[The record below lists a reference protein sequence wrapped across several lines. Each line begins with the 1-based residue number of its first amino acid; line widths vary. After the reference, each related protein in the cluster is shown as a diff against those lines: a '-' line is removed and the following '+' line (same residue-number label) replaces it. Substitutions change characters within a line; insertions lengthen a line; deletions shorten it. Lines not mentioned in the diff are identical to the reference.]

1 MIHPTA
7 VIHPK
12 AELGPEVTVGPCAVI
27 DEHVVIGARCHI
39 GPHVYITGRT
49 VLGEDN
55 RVHAGCVLGDA
66 PQDLKYDNAM
76 TGLRIGNGNAFRE
89 HVTIHRSN
97 DPSEE
102 TQVGSNNFLMANSH
116 AGHNSVLGN
125 RVIMA
130 NGAML
135 GGHVTVGDGAFIS
148 GNCMVHQFVRIGTMS
163 LMQGRAGISKDLP
176 PFTTARGV
184 NAICGLNMVG
194 LRRAGFT
201 SEQRLELKQL
211 YHLLFRGNNRFA
223 QALQEA
229 QGQFTSGPARVLIDF
244 VAASKRG
251 VCPDRTRAEAES
263 EG

>member
-12 AELGPEVTVGPCAVI
+12 AEIGPGVTIGPCAVI
-27 DEHVVIGARCHI
+27 DEHTIIGAGCHI

-49 VLGEDN
+49 VLGKDN

-66 PQDLKYDNAM
+66 PQDLKYQDAL
-76 TGLRIGNGNAFRE
+76 TGLRIGDANTFRE

-116 AGHNSVLGN
+116 VGHNSVL
-125 RVIMA
+125 RDRIIMA

-135 GGHVTVGDGAFIS
+135 GGHVMVEDGAFIS
-148 GNCMVHQFVRIGTMS
+148 GNCLVHQFVRIGTIS

-176 PFTTARGV
+176 PFTVARGV
-184 NAICGLNMVG
+184 NAICGLNLVG

-201 SEQRLELKQL
+201 AEQRLELKRL
-211 YHLLFRGNNRFA
+211 YNLLFRSKKRFA
-223 QALQEA
+223 QALEEVRS
-229 QGQFTSGPARVLIDF
+229 QFTSGPARVLIDF
-244 VAASKRG
+244 VTAGKRG
-251 VCPDRTRAEAES
+251 ICPDRNRAEEKS
-263 EG
+263 EE